1 MSRIAMEEVD
11 RAAERIGPH
20 THVTPTLSSRRIG
33 EMAGIELWL
42 KAECLQ
48 KTGSFKPRG
57 AINRLETLTDAQRA
71 AGVVTVSAGNHA
83 QGLAYAAG
91 RVGVDCTVVMPDTAP
106 QAKVAASRSYGAE
119 VILHG
124 TVTDAFALALEIAE
138 SGRTLAHPYDDPMV
152 IAGQGTLAR
161 EFLSAVPDPEVVVVP
176 IGGGGLIS
184 GVATVCEAV
193 SPSTRVIGVEPRGA
207 ATMTAALDA
216 GEPVAIV
223 PETLAD
229 GLSAPIAGEHT
240 MAIVDELVEQIVLV
254 DEDEIAQAMGV
265 LAAAAK
271 LVTEGSGAAAVAALL
286 AGRIDLRPGAR
297 VVAVCSGGNIDL
309 TRFAEL
315 VGGGGAPGQAGSST

>member
-1 MSRIAMEEVD
+1 MSHVPITEIEQAAARIA
-11 RAAERIGPH
+11 GH
-20 THVTPTLSSRRIG
+20 THETPVLSSRRIG
-33 EMAGIELWL
+33 EMIDARLWL

-91 RVGVDCTVVMPDTAP
+91 RVGVECTVVMPDTAP
-106 QAKVAASRSYGAE
+106 KAKVAASRSYGAE

-124 TVTDAFALALEIAE
+124 TVADAFARALEIAE
-138 SGRTLAHPYDDPMV
+138 AGPTLAHPYDDPMV
-152 IAGQGTLAR
+152 IAGQGTLAL
-161 EFLSAVPDPEVVVVP
+161 EFLAVVPAPDVVIVP

-184 GVATVCEAV
+184 GIASACAARSPAT
-193 SPSTRVIGVEPRGA
+193 RIIGVEPHGA
-207 ATMTAALDA
+207 ATMSTALQA
-216 GEPVAIV
+216 GAPVAIT
-223 PETLAD
+223 PTTLAD
-229 GLSAPIAGEHT
+229 GLAAPIAGEHT
-240 MAIVDELVEQIVLV
+240 LAIVQELVEDVVLV

-265 LAAAAK
+265 LAGAAK

-286 AGRIDLRPGAR
+286 SGRIDIPAGAE

-309 TRFAEL
+309 PRFAEL
-315 VGGGGAPGQAGSST
+315 VGSR